1 MRMSLALCVALS
13 SSLTHAAAAPYFEG
27 VRVAIFRLFSS
38 AMPTQFPFNFIVI
51 LGVVS
56 LWRGAWGLM
65 DLHIFP
71 KNSSLS
77 YIVSLAIGVIIL
89 LCTYDLA
96 KQFL

>member
-1 MRMSLALCVALS
+1 MSQAQ
-13 SSLTHAAAAPYFEG
+13 
-27 VRVAIFRLFSS
+27 I
-38 AMPTQFPFNFIVI
+38 PFNLIVI

-65 DLHIFP
+65 DIHLFP

-77 YIVSLAIGVIIL
+77 YIVSFIIGIIIL
-89 LCTYDLA
+89 SFTYDLA